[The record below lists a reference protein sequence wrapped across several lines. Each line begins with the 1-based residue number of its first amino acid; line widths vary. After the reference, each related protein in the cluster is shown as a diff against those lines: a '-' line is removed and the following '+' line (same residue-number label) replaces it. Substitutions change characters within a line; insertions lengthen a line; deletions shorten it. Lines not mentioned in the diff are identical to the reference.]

1 MEFIIRLSEK
11 LNRHTRPRHFYFV
24 LFLFLSF
31 SILFQNGGMIHSE
44 IQAKLPIY
52 LSDQPILQT
61 IFDSNSMEIKGSF
74 RPRQLSYFFDCL
86 DAKFIEW
93 SVIHGFPHFLSLTH
107 YLGCLLIALM
117 MWRFLTNH
125 LRIGRLAGL
134 CIVSLF
140 LFSPGPFLAASFFRS
155 AKIGA
160 TVMMFIT
167 FLQIWPHLVASGES
181 STKGSRFWQRVTL
194 IFSLA
199 ACAALFDEQGFF
211 FVALASLFCWL
222 HYHHCR
228 NRVFFHFSL
237 ALLAASL
244 FLLVYNAFLAP
255 FIVYHLHGYHPSFYY
270 QLSLEWDWVFSLF
283 FLKQAVFFLIDNFRS
298 FFGNLT
304 QIQAICTLLLLG
316 LLIDLKVKKASP
328 LKSLSPTNKKRTRLS
343 LSEPRFYF
351 PLLMLALIVLN
362 LIMVSRHPL
371 IAIAGGYYW
380 LPSLIVIVII
390 TSFALKIF
398 FDIGPKSRAI
408 GRIILIVL
416 LLGNLAGLL
425 GQQSGGAALSKD
437 QRIYTVRMMYALWNI
452 RDASYQPHPA
462 LNNDPILAHFKKKI
476 AAHNNGR

>member
-1 MEFIIRLSEK
+1 MSFSSFSFLQSYDREVKPCFLKRLLLMEFIIRLSEK

-304 QIQAICTLLLLG
+304 QIHICIAASGFTDRFKGKKSKPAQIIIPHQQEKDQAESFGTAILFPIVDAGPHCPKSNNGFPSSIDRHRRRLLLASITYCHCNHYIFCIKD
-316 LLIDLKVKKASP
+316 LI
-328 LKSLSPTNKKRTRLS
+328 
-343 LSEPRFYF
+343 
-351 PLLMLALIVLN
+351 
-362 LIMVSRHPL
+362 RH
-371 IAIAGGYYW
+371 W
-380 LPSLIVIVII
+380 
-390 TSFALKIF
+390 T
-398 FDIGPKSRAI
+398 
-408 GRIILIVL
+408 
-416 LLGNLAGLL
+416 
-425 GQQSGGAALSKD
+425 
-437 QRIYTVRMMYALWNI
+437 
-452 RDASYQPHPA
+452 
-462 LNNDPILAHFKKKI
+462 
-476 AAHNNGR
+476 